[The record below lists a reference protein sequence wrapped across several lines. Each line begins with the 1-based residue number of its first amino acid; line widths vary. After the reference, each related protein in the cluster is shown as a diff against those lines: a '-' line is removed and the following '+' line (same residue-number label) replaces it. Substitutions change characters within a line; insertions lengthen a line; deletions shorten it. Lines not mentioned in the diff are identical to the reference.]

1 MRVGAEG
8 KKKPKGKRLE
18 SGRRECWCC
27 GRVSVGGAV
36 AEMEKMEGLSLVAG
50 LERKKKLERWG

>member
-50 LERKKKLERWG
+50 LERKKN